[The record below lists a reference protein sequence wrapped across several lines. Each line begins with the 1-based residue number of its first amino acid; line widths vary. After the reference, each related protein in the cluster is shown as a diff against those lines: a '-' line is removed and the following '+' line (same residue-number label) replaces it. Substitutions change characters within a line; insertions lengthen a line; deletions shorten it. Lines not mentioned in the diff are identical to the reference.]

1 VSKHAAPARRRWS
14 GALELP
20 ILIVTALLL
29 AVLVKTFLVEA
40 FWIPSVSMVPTLEV
54 GDRVLV
60 EKVSYRLRE
69 PRRGE
74 IIVFHRLDGFGP
86 ADEGLAATVRSF
98 FEGLGLAQPDGDID
112 LIKRVIGVPGD
123 TVEVRGGRVL
133 INGRRL
139 REPYAAADDRD
150 FAETQVPPG
159 ELFMMGD
166 NRQQSDDSR
175 FSLGTVDAD
184 VVVGRAFVI
193 MWPPARAT
201 DDLAA
206 DYPRRR

>member
-1 VSKHAAPARRRWS
+1 VSKPAADRRRWP
-14 GALELP
+14 GILELP

-60 EKVSYRLRE
+60 EKVSYRRRE

-139 REPYAAADDRD
+139 REPYASTDDRD
-150 FAETQVPPG
+150 FLESQVPPG

-175 FSLGTVDAD
+175 FSLGTVDTD

-193 MWPPARAT
+193 MWPPGRAT
-201 DDLAA
+201 NDLVA
-206 DYPRRR
+206 DYPQRR

>member
-1 VSKHAAPARRRWS
+1 MSEPAADQRRWS
-14 GALELP
+14 GIFELP

-86 ADEGLAATVRSF
+86 AEGLAATVRSF
-98 FEGLGLAQPDGDID
+98 FEGLGLVQPDGDID

>member
-1 VSKHAAPARRRWS
+1 MSEPAVDQRRWS
-14 GALELP
+14 GILELP

-86 ADEGLAATVRSF
+86 AEGLAATVRSF
-98 FEGLGLAQPDGDID
+98 FEGLGLVQPDGDID

>member
-1 VSKHAAPARRRWS
+1 MDQRRWS
-14 GALELP
+14 GILELP

-86 ADEGLAATVRSF
+86 AEGLAATVRSF
-98 FEGLGLAQPDGDID
+98 FEGLGLVQPDGDID

>member
-60 EKVSYRLRE
+60 EKVS
-69 PRRGE
+69 
-74 IIVFHRLDGFGP
+74 FHRLDGFGP
-86 ADEGLAATVRSF
+86 ADEGLPAAARSF
-98 FEGLGLAQPDGDID
+98 FEGLGLVQPDGDID
-112 LIKRVIGVPGD
+112 LIKRVIGLPGD

-139 REPYAAADDRD
+139 REPYAVSDDRD
-150 FAETQVPPG
+150 FPEIRVPRG

-166 NRQQSDDSR
+166 NRGASDDSR
-175 FSLGTVDAD
+175 FSLGTVDTE

-193 MWPPARAT
+193 MWPPNRAT
-201 DDLAA
+201 NDLVA

>member
-1 VSKHAAPARRRWS
+1 VSKPAADRRRWP
-14 GALELP
+14 GILELP

-60 EKVSYRLRE
+60 EKVSYRRRE

-123 TVEVRGGRVL
+123 TVEVRRGRVL

-139 REPYAAADDRD
+139 REPYASTDDRD
-150 FAETQVPPG
+150 FLETQVPPG

-175 FSLGTVDAD
+175 FSLGTVDTD

-193 MWPPARAT
+193 MWPPGRAT
-201 DDLAA
+201 NDLVA
-206 DYPRRR
+206 DYPQRR

>member
-1 VSKHAAPARRRWS
+1 
-14 GALELP
+14 
-20 ILIVTALLL
+20 
-29 AVLVKTFLVEA
+29 
-40 FWIPSVSMVPTLEV
+40 
-54 GDRVLV
+54 
-60 EKVSYRLRE
+60 
-69 PRRGE
+69 
-74 IIVFHRLDGFGP
+74 
-86 ADEGLAATVRSF
+86 
-98 FEGLGLAQPDGDID
+98 
-112 LIKRVIGVPGD
+112 VIGVPGD